1 MKCFPT
7 VKCTFLILKK
17 NKMALQWQ
25 HIMIDVL
32 YRTCEFIIWK
42 VFNKA
47 CIFVSSSSSS
57 SFFLLV
63 VFLPSQLSST
73 FIYFFDVI
81 SIMSFFLSFLFV
93 YYFRHQVIMFNY
105 RSYFSKHLSY
115 NFLLFF
121 SKRQT
126 NDAVVIVFW
135 DLLFFFQCSD

>member
-25 HIMIDVL
+25 HIMIVVL

-47 CIFVSSSSSS
+47 CMFVSSSSSS
-57 SFFLLV
+57 SFFSSGC
-63 VFLPSQLSST
+63 FST